1 MTASSSATRSATR
14 SLAASTGRALLI
26 ILLLIFALF
35 ALLFTFVWFRSLDL
49 AANTAPPA
57 AQPTYT
63 EAVAALDALAAS
75 EGEGLHPAC
84 HTQVLTHGDRTAHA
98 VVLFHGLGTCPQQ
111 FAALAQQIYDSGAN
125 VVMARLPYHGLADR
139 LTDLPAQTTAEESLR
154 AAGQMVDLAH
164 GLGDAVTV
172 VGFSSGG
179 SMAAWL
185 AQHRADI
192 ARAVIISPMFA
203 VQAFPADVTR
213 ALSSAVRLL
222 PNWWGWFN
230 EELKENVE
238 GPAYTYP
245 RYSSRA
251 LAEYLRVGQA
261 VVEQAAATAPAVADI
276 RVVSNL
282 NDESVRPEL
291 TRAVAEAW
299 QAHGADIYLYEFP
312 ADAGLKHDM
321 IDPGQPYQKVDT
333 VYPIV
338 LAAITA
344 DAPAP

>member
-1 MTASSSATRSATR
+1 MTASSSATRS
-14 SLAASTGRALLI
+14 LAASIGRALLI

-35 ALLFTFVWFRSLDL
+35 ALLFAFVWFRSLDL
-49 AANTAPPA
+49 SAATASPA
-57 AQPTYT
+57 AEPTYA
-63 EAVAALDALAAS
+63 EAIAALDALVAS
-75 EGEGLHPAC
+75 EGDELHPDC
-84 HTQVLTHGDRTAHA
+84 HTQLLTHGDKTARA

-111 FAALAQQIYDSGAN
+111 YAALAQQIYESGAN
-125 VVMARLPYHGLADR
+125 VVVARLPYHGLADR

-185 AQHRADI
+185 AQHRADVD
-192 ARAVIISPMFA
+192 RAVVISPMFA
-203 VQAFPADVTR
+203 VQAFPANVTR

-230 EELKENVE
+230 EDLKENVE

-261 VVEQAAATAPAVADI
+261 VVEQSAATAPAVADI

-282 NDESVRPEL
+282 NDESVRPEV

-299 QAHGADIYLYEFP
+299 QAHGAGVSFYEFP

-321 IDPGQPYQKVDT
+321 IDPGQPYQQVDV
-333 VYPIV
+333 VYPVV